1 MYHDKYLWSKV
12 KSYEGKINTN
22 FDDDDDD
29 DDDDGMPKEGSN
41 CICSSVISIDSIF
54 EIEFYAM
61 LICEI
66 GITFPNCHSCFFI

>member
-1 MYHDKYLWSKV
+1 MYHDKYLRSKV

-22 FDDDDDD
+22 F
-29 DDDDGMPKEGSN
+29 DDDGMPKEGSN

-66 GITFPNCHSCFFI
+66 GITFPKCHSCFFT